1 MAKTVTNTVQF
12 RDPHQRSLGP
22 DRHLLVVGCDDG
34 SIYEFQK
41 LDDTPRWTLRAR
53 GSRSKPRRQWTR
65 RRAPLPSDV
74 TESLNETI
82 GENNWE
88 K

>member
-1 MAKTVTNTVQF
+1 MAKTVTNAAQF

-22 DRHLLVVGCDDG
+22 DRHLLVLGANDG

-41 LDDTPRWTLRAR
+41 LEDAPCWTLRAR
-53 GSRSKPRRQWTR
+53 GSRTKPRSQWTQS
-65 RRAPLPSDV
+65 RAQLPSDV
-74 TESLNETI
+74 TETLNETL
-82 GENNWE
+82 GEHGWQ